1 MSPAAGEAGPMF
13 RYETHMHTSKVSRCA
28 HAAAQDMIRAC
39 QRQGYDGAIITDH
52 FLQGNS
58 HANISAPWP
67 QRVSI
72 LMEGYRRAK
81 AVGDE
86 IGLAVFLGW
95 EATLEGHD
103 LLTYGLDED
112 FLLANPDLSQ
122 LTCEAYCRRVHQAG
136 GFVSQAH
143 PYREA
148 FYVPRPGPIE
158 PALLDAVEVFN
169 GGNLLCGQ
177 AAANAQAHTFAQ
189 AQGLLFTAGSDA
201 HNIDEFSSGMG
212 FSHRLRDAKDLL
224 EALTSGQG
232 TVLMPG
238 GDPPGHY

>member
-13 RYETHMHTSKVSRCA
+13 RYETHMHTSEVSRCA

-122 LTCEAYCRRVHQAG
+122 LTCEA
-136 GFVSQAH
+136 
-143 PYREA
+143 
-148 FYVPRPGPIE
+148 
-158 PALLDAVEVFN
+158 
-169 GGNLLCGQ
+169 
-177 AAANAQAHTFAQ
+177 
-189 AQGLLFTAGSDA
+189 
-201 HNIDEFSSGMG
+201 
-212 FSHRLRDAKDLL
+212 
-224 EALTSGQG
+224 
-232 TVLMPG
+232 
-238 GDPPGHY
+238 